1 MANMSIGK
9 KGQAALEYMM
19 TYSWALVVI
28 AIVVGVLIFMGI
40 LRAPV
45 AGICTGYENL
55 GYADHTMD
63 SNGNFALYLSNGTGL
78 AIKGISVA
86 FSDEIGGTAATSA
99 SVVAAGN
106 DFIIFGQTNIKKGEQ
121 YRGTVTISYVRGKYA
136 RHIEKITCTGI
147 ASEVAVLPL
156 TVWLASDWSAGDY
169 SSATDVNAAIPG
181 ELRLLTVASYSAYG
195 TLTSNIYDANKKISW
210 SMASW
215 NSLLSEGTAIT

>member
-1 MANMSIGK
+1 MLFQ

-19 TYSWALVVI
+19 SYSWALVVI

-99 SVVAAGN
+99 SDVAAGN

-121 YRGTVTISYVRGKYA
+121 YRVTVTISYARGKYA

-147 ASEVAVLPL
+147 
-156 TVWLASDWSAGDY
+156 
-169 SSATDVNAAIPG
+169 
-181 ELRLLTVASYSAYG
+181 
-195 TLTSNIYDANKKISW
+195 
-210 SMASW
+210 
-215 NSLLSEGTAIT
+215 TALQQM